1 MRISD
6 WSSDVCSSDL
16 YYGFEID
23 ATAKLAT
30 IGKYAI
36 NVDGLADYVHAT
48 VTGQGPVPRI
58 PPLRVLGGIEAQSD
72 PVSGRVEV
80 EHTLKQDRIA
90 DFETVT
96 PGYTM
101 VNASLSLS
109 PFGADNRTSLILSAN
124 NIFDVN
130 ARRHSSFL
138 KDFAP
143 LSGRDLRATLKFD
156 I

>member
-16 YYGFEID
+16 CYQINQADARYYGFEID

-72 PVSGRVEV
+72 TVSGRVEV

-90 DFETVT
+90 DFETE
-96 PGYTM
+96 
-101 VNASLSLS
+101 
-109 PFGADNRTSLILSAN
+109 I
-124 NIFDVN
+124 
-130 ARRHSSFL
+130 
-138 KDFAP
+138 
-143 LSGRDLRATLKFD
+143 GRAHV
-156 I
+156 

>member
-1 MRISD
+1 M
-6 WSSDVCSSDL
+6 
-16 YYGFEID
+16 D
-23 ATAKLAT
+23 ATGKLAT
-30 IGKYAI
+30 IGKYAS

-72 PVSGRVEV
+72 TVSGRVEV

-130 ARRHSSFL
+130 ARRHSRFL
-138 KDFAP
+138 KET
-143 LSGRDLRATLKFD
+143 GRASWRERV
-156 I
+156 